1 MSIGRISAITD
12 MSRVK
17 GQVLSGTGHLRDE
30 GGQGRGLDCGFR
42 QCIPVADGAWEK
54 RVQSVVCTTVEVSE
68 LLTVNWLATIKSY
81 NIILHA
87 FPKNEKVREE
97 WARNVR
103 RTRGP
108 RPGEKVWTPTKSS
121 LLCSAHFSEE
131 CFDPVPGIKKMLGL
145 DVRHGRK
152 LLPGVI
158 PSIFPRGS
166 VPATPARRRESRAV
180 EKRRHREIIRE
191 LLGPVAQG
199 KSGQTRT
206 PDTQQSVK
214 EEDDHKENF
223 DNADNN
229 ITASQ
234 LSCGITHCITTA
246 KATIDVKE
254 EPLDELEESLV
265 NCCNNTAQLLSFDT
279 VGTDAEKN
287 GEEKMKLDNCYNAS
301 TPSQLS
307 CSAVGTMNCYDTNT
321 LSLQSANPGLTL
333 LPIIVYQPTFSQ
345 DASNVSEVCNNLQ
358 LPEPNQ
364 SRKQV
369 LEPNRAVFPEVL
381 KMIKMDHNNSIDT
394 NSTSSQLK
402 WEVVTDSLE
411 GGEVEKDLSNGNS
424 TVDAKEKD
432 VSEEEDDFDEF
443 EEELS
448 SSEDEKKGYDSDTS
462 WHMSSAEDE
471 LFDDSDES
479 VSFCDS
485 DSLEETEW
493 RKQLQRKYNSKRK
506 MKTSWV
512 CECEEKL
519 TSQVSY
525 YKHRLEA
532 HPVTCEYCDE
542 KFRSVGMLQKHMKT
556 HMPGEDRLDLKGN
569 KLYLCDHCGQFFNN
583 KDMKRHEMQLSKAR
597 PYKCEVKNCKSSFKE
612 KGQLRNHVRIVHD
625 RSRFPCPY
633 EGCKKTFGIKSTML
647 KHYRVH
653 TDERSY
659 QCSFCGKMFRRICH
673 LSVHMR
679 IHTGD
684 TPFNCSLCNY
694 SGRQSNCLRWHMK
707 THHPEH
713 CKKSGAGT
721 GGRPRKEVLLKDAFV
736 DEDQKA
742 NGLPKPL
749 LAPRLPDIHSS
760 SKMAPARKSS
770 RKTVQTVTETVV
782 QAPSTPVSRRLTPE
796 DLPTSPLGAT
806 PRGALPQVYSTPH
819 KNYDLSEEDLSRI
832 AEEAQSTLRNRA
844 SLYTV

>member
-1 MSIGRISAITD
+1 MRTKKRTVCVAAYCKNVSSPSIS
-12 MSRVK
+12 
-17 GQVLSGTGHLRDE
+17 
-30 GGQGRGLDCGFR
+30 
-42 QCIPVADGAWEK
+42 
-54 RVQSVVCTTVEVSE
+54 
-68 LLTVNWLATIKSY
+68 
-81 NIILHA
+81 LHA

-108 RPGEKVWTPTKSS
+108 RPAAGEKVWTPTKSS

-152 LLPGVI
+152 LLPGAV
-158 PSIFPRGS
+158 PSIFPRGTA
-166 VPATPARRRESRAV
+166 PATPAKRRESRAV

-199 KSGQTRT
+199 KAAQTKT

-223 DNADNN
+223 GNADNN
-229 ITASQ
+229 VRASQ
-234 LSCGITHCITTA
+234 LSCGITTG
-246 KATIDVKE
+246 KAAVDVKE
-254 EPLDELEESLV
+254 EALDELEESLV
-265 NCCNNTAQLLSFDT
+265 NCCNSTAQLLSFDT
-279 VGTDAEKN
+279 VGTDAEEI

-321 LSLQSANPGLTL
+321 LSLQSGRTPCTEVEKESGQETTLADYCNIVPPPLSCSIVNTKVDEGNNHAKPTAKIPRKRVRTKKPTKSKSCLRSKKMKGCVPVKVDYVGPGHAASDTFQNTNVAAANPGLTL
-333 LPIIVYQPTFSQ
+333 LPIIVYQPTFSL
-345 DASNVSEVCNNLQ
+345 DASNVSEVSNKLQ
-358 LPEPNQ
+358 VPTCKQ

-369 LEPNRAVFPEVL
+369 LGPNKAVFPEVL
-381 KMIKMDHNNSIDT
+381 KMDHNNSTGIDT

-432 VSEEEDDFDEF
+432 VSEEDDFDAF

-448 SSEDEKKGYDSDTS
+448 SSEDEKKSYDSDTS
-462 WHMSSAEDE
+462 WHMSSEEDE

-479 VSFCDS
+479 VSSCDS
-485 DSLEETEW
+485 DSVEETER

-512 CECEEKL
+512 CECGEKL

-532 HPVTCEYCDE
+532 HPVTCEYCYE

-633 EGCKKTFGIKSTML
+633 EGCKKTFGTKSTML

-684 TPFNCSLCNY
+684 MPFNCTLCNY

-713 CKKSGAGT
+713 CKKSGEGT
-721 GGRPRKEVLLKDAFV
+721 GGRPRKEALKKDAFV
-736 DEDQKA
+736 DE
-742 NGLPKPL
+742 GE
-749 LAPRLPDIHSS
+749 
-760 SKMAPARKSS
+760 SKNASGSAK
-770 RKTVQTVTETVV
+770 KT
-782 QAPSTPVSRRLTPE
+782 A
-796 DLPTSPLGAT
+796 
-806 PRGALPQVYSTPH
+806 VYSTRSH
-819 KNYDLSEEDLSRI
+819 
-832 AEEAQSTLRNRA
+832 RA
-844 SLYTV
+844 K